1 MQPKVHEGEKLQ
13 AQSLRQEVFKIQIS
27 DSLRA
32 DDVDLRA
39 LVSHRTA
46 VQAKDTVESVF
57 AAFAKANVEFI
68 GVLDGAKLVGLCS
81 RHQISELLGGRYGFS
96 LWARKPIGGHLS
108 PNEIRILVTTP
119 IGDVLKK
126 VFARGDDAFYD
137 DVLLIDENK
146 SFLGLITTET
156 LFKVQNALLRTN
168 VRDLVEKEREI
179 QAKNE
184 QTQMDLRMA
193 MELQQ
198 ALMSVTYPLF
208 PAKATVETAHLR
220 FSHVYLPASL
230 IGGDFFFIVRV
241 SDSCAG
247 IFICDVMGHGVRSAL
262 ITSMLR
268 ALIEGLGAEVADPG
282 KLMTRLN
289 SELTNILK
297 QTGTV
302 LFVTALYCTVD
313 SGTGQLHLAG
323 AGHPY
328 PLHIRSE
335 KGQIEILSPQPDGSG
350 PALGLL
356 PGVHYNSTTTSLSPG
371 DRILLFTDGLIE
383 AEDRDGRQF
392 EIEGLISSVRRNLDR
407 ADGLLA
413 TIENDLRSFAGS
425 NDFKD
430 DVCLVMVQWNPTRTT

>member
-13 AQSLRQEVFKIQIS
+13 AQRLRQEVFKIQIS

-168 VRDLVEKEREI
+168 VRDLVEK
-179 QAKNE
+179 
-184 QTQMDLRMA
+184 
-193 MELQQ
+193 
-198 ALMSVTYPLF
+198 
-208 PAKATVETAHLR
+208 
-220 FSHVYLPASL
+220 
-230 IGGDFFFIVRV
+230 
-241 SDSCAG
+241 
-247 IFICDVMGHGVRSAL
+247 
-262 ITSMLR
+262 
-268 ALIEGLGAEVADPG
+268 
-282 KLMTRLN
+282 
-289 SELTNILK
+289 
-297 QTGTV
+297 
-302 LFVTALYCTVD
+302 
-313 SGTGQLHLAG
+313 
-323 AGHPY
+323 
-328 PLHIRSE
+328 
-335 KGQIEILSPQPDGSG
+335 
-350 PALGLL
+350 
-356 PGVHYNSTTTSLSPG
+356 
-371 DRILLFTDGLIE
+371 
-383 AEDRDGRQF
+383 
-392 EIEGLISSVRRNLDR
+392 
-407 ADGLLA
+407 
-413 TIENDLRSFAGS
+413 
-425 NDFKD
+425 
-430 DVCLVMVQWNPTRTT
+430 

>member
-1 MQPKVHEGEKLQ
+1 VQEQEKLR
-13 AQSLRQEVFKIQIS
+13 AESLMEEGLKIQIN
-27 DSLRA
+27 DPLRA
-32 DDVDLRA
+32 DDVDLRT

-46 VQAKDTVESVF
+46 VQANDTVESGF
-57 AAFAKANVEFI
+57 SAFAKHNVEFI
-68 GVLDGAKLVGLCS
+68 AILDAGRLVGLCS

-96 LWARKPIGGHLS
+96 LWARKQIGQHLS
-108 PNEIRILVTTP
+108 PNEIRVLVTTP

-126 VFARGDDAFYD
+126 VFARGEDAFYD
-137 DVLLIDENK
+137 DVLLVDEDQ
-146 SFLGLITTET
+146 SFLGLITTQT

-168 VRDLVEKEREI
+168 IRDLVEKEREI

-198 ALMSVTYPLF
+198 ALMSVMYPVF
-208 PAKATVETAHLR
+208 PANATLETARLR

-230 IGGDFFFIVRV
+230 IGGDFFFIARV

-262 ITSMLR
+262 ITSRLR
-268 ALIEGLGAEVADPG
+268 ALIEGLGSEAADPG

-289 SELTNILK
+289 SELTSILK

-302 LFVTALYCTVD
+302 LFVTAVYCTLD
-313 SGTGQLHLAG
+313 SETGQLRLAR
-323 AGHPY
+323 AGHPN
-328 PLHIRSE
+328 PLRISSE
-335 KGQIEILSPQPDGSG
+335 NKQIEVLRDQSYRGG

-356 PGVHYNSTTTSLSPG
+356 PGAPYNTNAASLSPG

-383 AEDRDGRQF
+383 AEDGNSRQF
-392 EIEGLISSVRRNLDR
+392 GMDGLTTSLRRNLERPDN
-407 ADGLLA
+407 LLA
-413 TIENDLRSFAGS
+413 SIEKDVRSFAGS
-425 NDFKD
+425 NDLQD
-430 DVCLVMVQWNPTRTT
+430 DVCLVMVQWDPSR